1 MTTGSLALLLFGLFV
16 VLLVFKVPVSFCLG
30 IASTVCLI
38 VLNYPLS
45 VIGQRIFA
53 ALNSF
58 SIMAIPLFILAGN
71 LMTEG
76 GLSKKLVNFCET
88 LLGNIQGGL
97 ALVAILACAFFAAL
111 SGSGPATV
119 IAIGGMIYP
128 EMVRRGY
135 PDYQVAGLV
144 TVAGGL
150 GPIIP
155 PSIIMVVYCTMTN
168 TSVTSLFSAG
178 FVAGGLLTVTLI
190 VIALVQARTSR
201 WPKTGVKFSG
211 RRLLMAFRDSWLAIV
226 MPFIVLGGIYSGIFT
241 PTEAGAVAVLY
252 ALLVCMFI
260 YRTVN
265 VKSLVKILKESAISC
280 SVIMFIMGTS
290 TTFSWLF
297 TVSGISKFV
306 TDAVQN
312 SGLGYYPILIFITVV
327 LLIFGFFLEGI
338 ATVTLLIPLFLP
350 IALSVGIHPLHL
362 GMIVSLTNVIG
373 CMTPPVANNIFA
385 CSTFTG
391 LSLGRIS
398 KGELPYLVGFVTILF
413 VIVFCPQLV
422 TVFA

>member
-1 MTTGSLALLLFGLFV
+1 MPTGMLALLLFGMFA
-16 VLLVFKVPVSFCLG
+16 VLLIFKVPVSFCLG
-30 IASTVCLI
+30 IASMTCLVI
-38 VLNYPLS
+38 LGYPLS
-45 VIGQRIFA
+45 VIAQKIFG

-76 GLSKKLVNFCET
+76 GLSKRLVGFCET
-88 LLGNIQGGL
+88 LLGNVRGGL
-97 ALVAILACAFFAAL
+97 ALVAIFACAFFAAL

-128 EMVRRGY
+128 EMVKRGY

-144 TVAGGL
+144 TVSGGL

-168 TSVTSLFSAG
+168 TSITALFSSG
-178 FVAGGLLTVTLI
+178 FAVGLLLVLTLV
-190 VIALVQARTSR
+190 VIAMVQARICK
-201 WPKTGVKFSG
+201 WPKTGIKFSMK
-211 RRLLMAFRDSWLAIV
+211 RLLLGLEDSFLALV
-226 MPFIVLGGIYSGIFT
+226 MPVIVLGGIYGGFFT

-252 ALLVCMFI
+252 SLIICMVI
-260 YRTVN
+260 YKTVD
-265 VKSLVKILKESAISC
+265 VKSLMKILKDSAISC

-297 TVSGISKFV
+297 TVSGISKYLV
-306 TDAVQN
+306 TMVQN
-312 SGLGYYPILIFITVV
+312 SGMGYYPILLLITII
-327 LLIFGFFLEGI
+327 LLIFGFFLEGT
-338 ATVTLLIPLFLP
+338 ATVLLLIPLFLP
-350 IALSVGIHPLHL
+350 IAESVGISALHL

-391 LSLGRIS
+391 LSLGKIA
-398 KGELPYLVGFVTILF
+398 KGEIPYLLGFVCVLF
-413 VIVFCPQLV
+413 IVVFTPQLV
-422 TVFA
+422 LWAA

>member
-1 MTTGSLALLLFGLFV
+1 MSTGSLALLLFGLFA
-16 VLLVFKVPVSFCLG
+16 VLLILKVPVSFCLG

-38 VLNYPLS
+38 ILGYPLT
-45 VIGQRIFA
+45 VIGQRVFA

-58 SIMAIPLFILAGN
+58 SIMAIPLFILGGN

-76 GLSKKLVNFCET
+76 GLSKNLISFCET
-88 LLGNIQGGL
+88 LLGNVRGGL
-97 ALVAILACAFFAAL
+97 ALVAILACGFFAAL

-119 IAIGGMIYP
+119 IAIGGMLYP

-135 PDYQVAGLV
+135 PDFQVAGLV

-168 TSVTSLFSAG
+168 TSITSLFSAG
-178 FVAGGLLTVTLI
+178 FLVGGLLML
-190 VIALVQARTSR
+190 ALV
-201 WPKTGVKFSG
+201 
-211 RRLLMAFRDSWLAIV
+211 LMALIQGRKYGWPVTGERFSLGRGLRALKKSLLAII
-226 MPFIVLGGIYSGIFT
+226 MPVIVLGGIYSGFFT
-241 PTEAGAVAVLY
+241 PTEAGAVSVLY
-252 ALLVCMFI
+252 ALIVCMFV
-260 YRTVN
+260 YKTVT
-265 VKSLVKILKESAISC
+265 VKDLFRILKDSAVSC

-297 TVSGISKFV
+297 TVSGISKYV
-306 TDAVQN
+306 TDAVEA
-312 SGLGYYPILIFITVV
+312 SGLGYYPILLLITVI

-350 IALSVGIHPLHL
+350 IATSVGVHPLHL
-362 GMIVSLTNVIG
+362 GMIVSMTNVIG

-398 KGELPYLVGFVTILF
+398 KGEIPYLLSFLSVLFLVVFV
-413 VIVFCPQLV
+413 PQLV
-422 TVFA
+422 LLFA

>member
-1 MTTGSLALLLFGLFV
+1 MSTGTLALLLFGLFA

-30 IASTVCLI
+30 IASMVCLVI
-38 VLNYPLS
+38 LDYPLT
-45 VIGQRIFA
+45 VIAQKVFG

-76 GLSKKLVNFCET
+76 GLSKRLVGFCET
-88 LLGNIQGGL
+88 LLGNVRGGL
-97 ALVAILACAFFAAL
+97 ALVAIFACAFFAAL

-128 EMVRRGY
+128 EMVKRGY

-144 TVAGGL
+144 AVAGRL

-168 TSVTSLFSAG
+168 TSITSLFSAG
-178 FVAGGLLTVTLI
+178 FVVGALLVVALVTL
-190 VIALVQARTSR
+190 AMVQARIHH
-201 WPKTGVKFSG
+201 WPKTGVKFSLS
-211 RRLLMAFRDSWLAIV
+211 RLLTAFKDSALALI
-226 MPFIVLGGIYSGIFT
+226 MPVVVLGGIYSGLFT
-241 PTEAGAVAVLY
+241 PTEAGAMAVFYSLI
-252 ALLVCMFI
+252 VCMLI
-260 YRTVN
+260 YKTVN
-265 VKSLVKILKESAISC
+265 IRSFFKIVKDSAISC

-297 TVSGISKFV
+297 TVSGISKYLV
-306 TDAVQN
+306 SMVQN
-312 SGLGYYPILIFITVV
+312 SGLGYYPILLMITVI
-327 LLIFGFFLEGI
+327 LLIFGFFLEGT

-350 IALSVGIHPLHL
+350 IAVSVGIDPLHL

-385 CSTFTG
+385 CSTYTG

-398 KGELPYLVGFVTILF
+398 KGEIPYLMGFLF
-413 VIVFCPQLV
+413 VLMLVVFIPQLV
-422 TVFA
+422 TVFG